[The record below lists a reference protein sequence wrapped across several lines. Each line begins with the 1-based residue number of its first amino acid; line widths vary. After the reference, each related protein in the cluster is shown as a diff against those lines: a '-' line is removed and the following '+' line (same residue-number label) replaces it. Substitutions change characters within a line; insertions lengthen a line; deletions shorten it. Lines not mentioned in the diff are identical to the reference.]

1 MKTSLPLSLAVY
13 LALALTAVVSNCFS
27 QTTETSFYLSFGRY
41 AATGGGC
48 SGGRGV
54 CSFNAGTPLSRNAVL
69 KDLGNNLFELTIF
82 LDKLSEIDKQKLL
95 ESTQTAATTS
105 SRFLQE
111 ESVIIPNISS
121 GSADAKKSSSYKL
134 PAGNFHAQKQ
144 NNKLV
149 IQFQA
154 VQNAAP

>member
-1 MKTSLPLSLAVY
+1 MKTSLPLSLALY
-13 LALALTAVVSNCFS
+13 LALALTAFVSNCFS

-54 CSFNAGTPLSRNAVL
+54 CSFNAATPLSRNAVL
-69 KDLGNNLFELTIF
+69 KDLGNNRFELTIF
-82 LDKLSEIDKQKLL
+82 LDKLSENEKQKLL
-95 ESTQTAATTS
+95 ESTQTVATNS

-111 ESVIIPNISS
+111 ESITIPNISS
-121 GSADAKKSSSYKL
+121 GTADAKKSTSYKL
-134 PAGNFHAQKQ
+134 PAGNFESQKQ

-154 VQNAAP
+154 MKNAAP